1 MDTVVKKFGEIN
13 LENRK
18 LLLELIKKLSAAKG
32 EGLKEGHLIK
42 PKQEIF
48 FTGRITIDD
57 EKCIACGACA
67 ETCPTGAIS
76 IKDEENI
83 RTISHCH
90 QICVA
95 CKRCEASCDDK
106 AIKVEVELDVKDFL
120 SGNLQKKKRAE
131 LKLCKECKK
140 PVGPIASIAKIE
152 EKLKKEG
159 IELTEMEYCQK
170 CRKWRTAYAAVPRL
184 AVSLQRSYGENE
196 KPKVK

>member
-13 LENRK
+13 LENRN
-18 LLLELIKKLSAAKG
+18 LLLELIKKLSATKG

-48 FTGRITIDD
+48 FTGRVTIDD

-76 IKDEENI
+76 IKDEENV

-106 AIKVEVELDVKDFL
+106 AIKVEVELDLKDFIDEN
-120 SGNLQKKKRAE
+120 SKKKKRAE
-131 LKLCKECKK
+131 LKLCKECKN
-140 PVGPIASIAKIE
+140 PVGPIASIARIE
-152 EKLKKEG
+152 EKLKTEG
-159 IELTEMEYCQK
+159 IELSELDYCQK
-170 CRKWRTAYAAVPRL
+170 CRKWRTAYEAVPKL
-184 AVSLQRSYGENE
+184 SIYLQRSYSGEE
-196 KPKVK
+196 KSD